1 MRKLLIAVLA
11 LAVGVAVVGVAFAA
25 NTYKVHKASTSA
37 KGKGSKANPVET
49 GLTLGFQVAE
59 TDDTKRATVVE
70 KYGLGAE
77 GLVTNPKA
85 FPKCNFTDMDAELE
99 VPAKCKK
106 ALVGTGLV
114 KNAAGAS
121 TDQSLSTSTPCN
133 LQVRLYN
140 NGRGMIVRLDSNG
153 ESPPPSFES
162 NEVGCALPIATAID
176 GRFKKTRIGGLP
188 ASDFR
193 FTVPQNLKHPAPG
206 IDNSIRE
213 SISKIKLKSRTVN
226 GEEVGFYQKIGC
238 KGSKR
243 TTRGTF
249 TTEATASQAAQ
260 KFTATKQSKC

>member
-11 LAVGVAVVGVAFAA
+11 LAVGVAVVSVAFAA
-25 NTYKVHKASTSA
+25 NTYRVHKASTSA
-37 KGKGSKANPVET
+37 KGKGKAANPIAT
-49 GLTLGFQVAE
+49 GLTLGFQVSE

-85 FPKCNFTDMDAELE
+85 FAKCKFTDMDSELE

-106 ALVGTGLV
+106 ALVGGGLV
-114 KNAAGAS
+114 KNAAGSS
-121 TDQSLSTSTPCN
+121 TDQSLSSSSPCN

-140 NGRGMIVRLDSNG
+140 NGKGMIIRLDSNG
-153 ESPPPSFES
+153 ESAPPSFES
-162 NEVGCALPIATAID
+162 DEVGCVLPIATAIN
-176 GRFKKTRIGGLP
+176 GTFKKTRIGGVRS
-188 ASDFR
+188 SDFR
-193 FTVPQNLKHPAPG
+193 FTVPQNLKHPLPG

-213 SISKIKLKSRTVN
+213 AVTKIKLKKKTVN
-226 GEEVGFYQKIGC
+226 GEEVGFYEKVGC

-249 TTEATASQAAQ
+249 TTEATASQQ
-260 KFTATKQSKC
+260 PEKFTATKQSKC